1 MNYPWSELVFW
12 KSGEFQA
19 IRERIND
26 LVAEGATI
34 NPDRKAWFSALAR
47 TPRASV
53 KVVLLGQD
61 PYPNKA
67 FATGYAF
74 SVPETIP
81 VAECPPTLLNILKE
95 YGDDLGYPAPKS
107 GDLRAWSDRGVLL
120 YNAIPTCTAGRSLS
134 HDWSEWT
141 YLTSEILTKLSAQ
154 GVVFVLMGRRAAAY
168 DRYIDDTK
176 SKVIYTSHPS
186 PLAYVGGKTPKNSFL
201 GSRVF
206 TTVNSKLHELGKE
219 PVDWRLS

>member
-1 MNYPWSELVFW
+1 MNYPWAELNFW

-26 LVAEGATI
+26 LVAQGVNI

-47 TPRASV
+47 TPRAST

-81 VAECPPTLLNILKE
+81 IAQCPPTLLNIFKE
-95 YGDDLGYPAPKS
+95 YGNDLGYPAPNN
-107 GDLRAWSDRGVLL
+107 GCLLPWADRGVLL
-120 YNAIPTCTAGRSLS
+120 WNTIPTCTAGKSLS
-134 HDWSEWT
+134 HDWGEWT
-141 YLTSEILTKLSAQ
+141 YLTKEIFDLLNPQ
-154 GVVFVLMGRRAAAY
+154 GVVYVLMGSKAAAY

-186 PLAYVGGKTPKNSFL
+186 PLAYVGGKMPKNSFL
-201 GSRVF
+201 GSRMF
-206 TTVNSKLHELGKE
+206 TTVNAKLHELGKE
-219 PVDWRLS
+219 PMDWRLS